1 MAGGSN
7 TAYNFRAINA
17 AAVPGIGGTMS
28 GFNENLVGAAIICI
42 NGEYLVE
49 ESPEMLYTNSF
60 VIASGSSMQ
69 ADRLAEE
76 GAASINND
84 EATEANFQ

>member
-1 MAGGSN
+1 MEGKIEGEVKFTAGGSN
-7 TAYNFRAINA
+7 SAYNFSAIDA

-28 GFNENLVGAAIICI
+28 RFNENLVGAMIVCI

-60 VIASGSSMQ
+60 VIALGGGMQ
-69 ADRLAEE
+69 ADR
-76 GAASINND
+76 
-84 EATEANFQ
+84 